1 MKREVITKEDLMPS
15 MRRVAAMR
23 FCTSWAMVI
32 LVGVAG
38 LTWAGCSS
46 SPPPAPAP
54 PTTQQIRGDS
64 DRFFDK
70 MKQEEKERGGMK

>member
-1 MKREVITKEDLMPS
+1 MKREIITKEDLMQS
-15 MRRVAAMR
+15 MGRIAAMR
-23 FCTSWAMVI
+23 FCTSWAMVT
-32 LVGVAG
+32 LVGVAV

-46 SPPPAPAP
+46 SPPPAPAQ